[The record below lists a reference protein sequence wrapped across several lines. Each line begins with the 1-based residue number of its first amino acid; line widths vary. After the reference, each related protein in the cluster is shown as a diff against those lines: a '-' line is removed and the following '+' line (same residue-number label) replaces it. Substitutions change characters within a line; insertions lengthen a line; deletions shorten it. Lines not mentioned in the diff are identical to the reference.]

1 MNDDRR
7 ARREASDTLDAE
19 GHLDVEQEWGLGA
32 GGLGHR
38 QRISGPESTVREIVD
53 SDNRDILRWG
63 VFVLT
68 FVPITTTL
76 IAKLPEI
83 ITALSDA
90 FG

>member
-1 MNDDRR
+1 MNDESRSS
-7 ARREASDTLDAE
+7 RETLNTLDAE

-83 ITALSDA
+83 ITAVANALD
-90 FG
+90 

>member
-1 MNDDRR
+1 MNE
-7 ARREASDTLDAE
+7 ARRETSDTVDAE

-38 QRISGPESTVREIVD
+38 QRISGPERTVREIVD